1 MKDRYKTKA
10 QLIDELNH
18 LRQRKREGERPKA
31 DCSRLEAALA
41 HARHGQQIIL
51 DNLQEHVVFHDAQ
64 MRVLWANRAACE
76 SAGLAREELTGRF
89 CHEVWAGRSSPCKDC
104 LVTRA
109 RKTGQPQAAE
119 KKTPDGRHWHVQG
132 VPILGA
138 DGAVAAV
145 VELTAEI
152 TEKKRAQEALRRS
165 EERYRIIVE
174 TISHG
179 ILEIDATG
187 TITYANA
194 ALNGLFGV
202 DEDEIIGC
210 EITDFQVSEAAKIG
224 LRRRLAVLV
233 KDRPEATQWMTQV
246 RVRDGRIIDLQVDW
260 NYRCDPHGRV
270 VGFIAVVTDITGRVQ
285 ALAALKEAHE
295 DLERRV
301 LARTA
306 KLLVANQ
313 QLRRE
318 IETRQKAEA
327 QARQKDRRY
336 AELYALLRLTID
348 TVPDLIWA
356 KDLKGRY
363 ILANQ
368 AICNKLLMCGTPDA
382 ATGKTDRFFAERER
396 AAGNRHA
403 FGVKWGDSGAVVK
416 KNKAPLRFLEEMR
429 VRDRAIVLDVIEAP
443 FFNEKGKLIGTVG
456 CARNVTKEKEI
467 ETALRKSQS
476 ELAAIFE
483 NAPVAILLVD
493 AQTRV
498 CQANRK
504 ALAIAGRAQ
513 EDIIGLPGG
522 QALGCRNAL
531 DDPQGC
537 GFGPN
542 CQTCTVRAIVEDT
555 LKTGQAHH
563 EVEAAL
569 PLGNSGAQSEMHLL
583 VSTAPLGPLKSEMAV
598 VCLQDITQRKR
609 GQEALKESEE
619 RFRRMFE
626 DTVLGLF
633 QGTVDGEL
641 LTVNPAFARMFGY
654 ETPEDLLS
662 SLGSSALELY
672 ANPADRP
679 AKIQLVMDNDNPTE
693 TEIHYRHK
701 NGSTF
706 WGQFRVWK
714 VRGKKGR
721 PLYLEGCVED
731 ITQRKQAEK
740 SLRESENR
748 LRFLSSRLLAAQ
760 ENESR
765 RISLEIHDNLAQ
777 NMAVLKLQ
785 LAAIAGRLRRDQGK
799 LKAECQNILKFVD
812 RIIESMRNLS
822 RDLSPSIIEDLKLC
836 ATLQWMLYDFE
847 KQSDIAL
854 SLEMTGVDDLFSS
867 ADQIIIYRIFQE
879 VLNNIRKH
887 AEARHVAVEVR
898 KTGGQVVFQ
907 IRDDGRGFDTQENW
921 QRHVADRG
929 LGLAAMDE
937 RARMLG
943 GTLVITSQRGRG
955 TCLALTIPVAQ
966 PPVPV
971 DLPPPAAGA

>member
-1 MKDRYKTKA
+1 
-10 QLIDELNH
+10 
-18 LRQRKREGERPKA
+18 
-31 DCSRLEAALA
+31 
-41 HARHGQQIIL
+41 
-51 DNLQEHVVFHDAQ
+51 
-64 MRVLWANRAACE
+64 
-76 SAGLAREELTGRF
+76 
-89 CHEVWAGRSSPCKDC
+89 
-104 LVTRA
+104 
-109 RKTGQPQAAE
+109 
-119 KKTPDGRHWHVQG
+119 
-132 VPILGA
+132 
-138 DGAVAAV
+138 
-145 VELTAEI
+145 
-152 TEKKRAQEALRRS
+152 
-165 EERYRIIVE
+165 
-174 TISHG
+174 
-179 ILEIDATG
+179 
-187 TITYANA
+187 
-194 ALNGLFGV
+194 
-202 DEDEIIGC
+202 
-210 EITDFQVSEAAKIG
+210 
-224 LRRRLAVLV
+224 
-233 KDRPEATQWMTQV
+233 MTQV

-260 NYRCDPHGRV
+260 NYRCDPQGRV

-336 AELYALLRLTID
+336 ADLYALLRLTID

-368 AICNKLLMCGTPDA
+368 AICDKLLMCGTPDA

-493 AQTRV
+493 AQTCV

-641 LTVNPAFARMFGY
+641 LTVNPAFSRMFGY

-701 NGSTF
+701 NCSTF

-714 VRGKKGR
+714 VRGEKGR

-907 IRDDGRGFDTQENW
+907 IQDDGRGFDTQENW

-966 PPVPV
+966 PPAPV

>member
-18 LRQRKREGERPKA
+18 LRQRNREGEGPKA
-31 DCSRLEAALA
+31 DCSRLEAALT

-76 SAGLAREELTGRF
+76 SAGLSREELTGRF
-89 CHEVWAGRSSPCKDC
+89 CHEVWAGRSMPCKDC

-119 KKTPDGRHWHVQG
+119 KKTPDGRHWHLQG

-165 EERYRIIVE
+165 KERYRIIVE

-194 ALNGLFGV
+194 ALNRLFGV

-210 EITDFQVSEAAKIG
+210 AITDFQVSEAAKKG
-224 LRRRLAVLV
+224 VRRRLAVLV
-233 KDRPEATQWMTQV
+233 KDRPEATQWMTQI

-260 NYRCDPHGRV
+260 NYRCDPQGRV

-336 AELYALLRLTID
+336 ADLYALLRLTID

-368 AICNKLLMCGTPDA
+368 AICDKLLMCGTPDG

-416 KNKAPLRFLEEMR
+416 KNKAPLRFLEEVR
-429 VRDRAIVLDVIEAP
+429 VRDRAIVLDVNEAP

-654 ETPEDLLS
+654 ETPEGLLS

-714 VRGKKGR
+714 VRGEKGR
-721 PLYLEGCVED
+721 PLYLEGCVEN

-785 LAAIAGRLRRDQGK
+785 LASAVNRLRKDQGK

-879 VLNNIRKH
+879 ALNNIRKH
-887 AEARHVAVEVR
+887 AEARHVAVEIR

-907 IRDDGRGFDTQENW
+907 IQDDGRGFDTQENW

-955 TCLALTIPVAQ
+955 TCLALTIPVAH
-966 PPVPV
+966 PPAPV